1 MMAAR
6 LTKRHCPCKGLVVAG
21 LICFSVPVPA
31 NEAAERSALRACV
44 EKASGL
50 AAVNACEQQHQTLLL
65 ERMTSLRELIRQ
77 RLPTQARQRF
87 DSNIAAWQQW
97 LASEKAMLEITLLG
111 RSDGLGASLYAGE
124 LTRIYEERVRQLRD
138 HLHSLKMA
146 RN

>member
-6 LTKRHCPCKGLVVAG
+6 LTKRHCPCKGLIVAG
-21 LICFSVPVPA
+21 LIWCSVAVPA
-31 NEAAERSALRACV
+31 DEAAERTALRACV

-50 AAVNACEQQHQTLLL
+50 VAVNACEQQHQKLLL

-77 RLPTQARQRF
+77 RLSTQDRRRF
-87 DSNIAAWQQW
+87 DSNVEAWQQW
-97 LASEKAMLEITLLG
+97 LASEKAMLDITLLG

-138 HLHSLKMA
+138 HLHSLKLA